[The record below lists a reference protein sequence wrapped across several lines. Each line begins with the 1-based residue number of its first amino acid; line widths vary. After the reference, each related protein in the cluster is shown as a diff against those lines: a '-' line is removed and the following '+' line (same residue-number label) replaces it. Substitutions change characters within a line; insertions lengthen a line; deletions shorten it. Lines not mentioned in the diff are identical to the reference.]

1 VSVAL
6 RQGNLLQVQ
15 LNALTA
21 MFFWPTLPLAQA
33 IPTPPTQQVIIQPE
47 VPLPENELDLP
58 EPPTSIPLNTVMQP
72 QQVRVLPNSTAFRFS
87 TATAPKLCKRKAFC
101 FPHFPR
107 KENK

>member
-1 VSVAL
+1 VSIAW

-33 IPTPPTQQVIIQPE
+33 IPTPPTQQVIIQRE

-58 EPPTSIPLNTVMQP
+58 EPPTTIPLNTVMQP
-72 QQVRVLPNSTAFRFS
+72 
-87 TATAPKLCKRKAFC
+87 
-101 FPHFPR
+101 
-107 KENK
+107 